1 MIGRGND
8 RAVFLSYYA
17 HRNPGQIIFFLC
29 GEFIKYCFFIYIFSG
44 DKAMLFQISHEHGQR
59 PGRLVIIASEIHGGI
74 GALLFHMS
82 FQMIRDAAGGED
94 DFGEK
99 ICISFPVPVFKG
111 GDWEHGAVRMAAV

>member
-1 MIGRGND
+1 MIGREND
-8 RAVFLSYYA
+8 RAVFVSYYA

-59 PGRLVIIASEIHGGI
+59 PVRLVIIASEIHGGI

-82 FQMIRDAAGGED
+82 FQMIRDAAGGECRPRRRTRAP
-94 DFGEK
+94 GRHEK
-99 ICISFPVPVFKG
+99 GRTRASPDP
-111 GDWEHGAVRMAAV
+111 ALLL